1 MSATTDLYSS
11 NPPSHFSFRSTLS
24 HAQHNS
30 TFSNQTTLSAKRGV
44 WLVRQPTSSKQGVT
58 YIGGLFARWGRL
70 YSVHRAGCRVHN
82 ALPCEWVPWIDLV
95 KTLPERQPLHP
106 VVKTEAVPQKVLL
119 KDEKYIHETVDIL
132 AQLIDDAN
140 LHGDP
145 QVKINYVQVK
155 LLMHNYVIR
164 MVSHNT
170 MCMHTVYT

>member
-1 MSATTDLYSS
+1 M
-11 NPPSHFSFRSTLS
+11 
-24 HAQHNS
+24 
-30 TFSNQTTLSAKRGV
+30 
-44 WLVRQPTSSKQGVT
+44 
-58 YIGGLFARWGRL
+58 
-70 YSVHRAGCRVHN
+70 
-82 ALPCEWVPWIDLV
+82 V